1 MATNS
6 LKSKY
11 RIVRYPAN
19 EGFGTKESLA
29 AEEVI
34 DQTLDNRGLADA
46 MHALEPTL
54 TKGMALMAVNALGE
68 VVKNQLAESHA
79 VQISDLDGNVLF
91 RLHHDVKLEWKDEK
105 GKPLSLTLENVKKYI
120 DPNATELKLE
130 HVPTQYIVLRA
141 EAEATNGFTKTLRAA
156 SSLQREGE
164 ITNRKANGEGN
175 NPGTPSTPGG
185 TGNSGVLE

>member
-19 EGFGTKESLA
+19 EGFGTQESLA

-34 DQTLDNRGLADA
+34 DQTLDNRGLADQ
-46 MHALEPTL
+46 MHVLEPSL

-68 VVKNQLAESHA
+68 VIKNQLAESHA

-120 DPNATELKLE
+120 DPKATELKLE
-130 HVPTQYIVLRA
+130 HVPTQSIVLRA

-175 NPGTPSTPGG
+175 NTTPSTPGG
-185 TGNSGVLE
+185 NGGVLE

>member
-19 EGFGTKESLA
+19 ENIGTQESLA

-34 DQTLDNRGLADA
+34 DQTLDNRGLAEQ
-46 MHALEPTL
+46 MHAIEPTL

-68 VVKNQLAESHA
+68 VIKNQLAESHA

-105 GKPLSLTLENVKKYI
+105 GKALSLTLENVKKYI
-120 DPNATELKLE
+120 DPKATQLLLE
-130 HVPTQYIVLRA
+130 HVPTQSIVLRA
-141 EAEATNGFTKTLRAA
+141 EAEATQGFTKTLRSA

-164 ITNRKANGEGN
+164 ILTRKAAGEGN
-175 NPGTPSTPGG
+175 TGTTTDTPGTGG
-185 TGNSGVLE
+185 GVLE

>member
-19 EGFGTKESLA
+19 ENIGTQESLA

-34 DQTLDNRGLADA
+34 DQTLDNRGLAEQ

-68 VVKNQLAESHA
+68 VIKNQLAESHA

-105 GKPLSLTLENVKKYI
+105 GKSLSLTLENVKKYI
-120 DPNATELKLE
+120 DPKATELKLE
-130 HVPTQYIVLRA
+130 HVPTQSIVLRA
-141 EAEATNGFTKTLRAA
+141 EAEATPGFTKTLRAA

-164 ITNRKANGEGN
+164 ITNRKAIGEGN
-175 NPGTPSTPGG
+175 TPGTPSTPGG
-185 TGNSGVLE
+185 TTDSGVLE

>member
-19 EGFGTKESLA
+19 EALKTQESLA

-34 DQTLDNRGLADA
+34 DQTLDNRGLAEQ

-68 VVKNQLAESHA
+68 VIKNQLAESHA

-105 GKPLSLTLENVKKYI
+105 GKSLSLTLENVKKYI
-120 DPNATELKLE
+120 DPTATQLLLE
-130 HVPTQYIVLRA
+130 HVPTQSIVLRA
-141 EAEATNGFTKTLRAA
+141 EAEATPGFTKTLRAA

-164 ITNRKANGEGN
+164 ITNRKAIGEGN
-175 NPGTPSTPGG
+175 TPGTPSTPGG
-185 TGNSGVLE
+185 TTDSGVLE